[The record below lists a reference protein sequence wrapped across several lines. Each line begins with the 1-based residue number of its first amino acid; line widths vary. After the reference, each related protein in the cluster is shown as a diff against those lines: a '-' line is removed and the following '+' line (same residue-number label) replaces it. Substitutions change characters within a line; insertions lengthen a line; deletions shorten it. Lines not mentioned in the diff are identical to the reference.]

1 MAIRPIS
8 FLSDFGLEDEFVGVV
23 HGVVARIAP
32 DIRVIDI
39 THDIARGDVRAGAL
53 ALLRA
58 VQYLPNGVVM
68 AVVDPGVGT
77 ARKAIVA
84 ETEWGHFVGPDN
96 GLLAPAV
103 AMVGGAQRFVS
114 LESKEFQL
122 PRDGVTF
129 DGRDVFAPAAAVLA
143 SGEAAIGDLGPELD
157 PASVT
162 PMLLPLVDHDG
173 GTVSGE
179 VFWVDSFGN
188 AQTNV
193 TPEDLRL
200 AGLQPGS
207 TVAVR
212 IGAAEHDMPWVDAY
226 GDATAAVVHIDS
238 YGLIAIA
245 VPGGRADQEL
255 NLSEGLSVAFRT
267 PTTAE

>member
-1 MAIRPIS
+1 
-8 FLSDFGLEDEFVGVV
+8 
-23 HGVVARIAP
+23 
-32 DIRVIDI
+32 
-39 THDIARGDVRAGAL
+39 
-53 ALLRA
+53 
-58 VQYLPNGVVM
+58 
-68 AVVDPGVGT
+68 
-77 ARKAIVA
+77 
-84 ETEWGHFVGPDN
+84 
-96 GLLAPAV
+96 
-103 AMVGGAQRFVS
+103 
-114 LESKEFQL
+114 
-122 PRDGVTF
+122 
-129 DGRDVFAPAAAVLA
+129 
-143 SGEAAIGDLGPELD
+143 
-157 PASVT
+157 
-162 PMLLPLVDHDG
+162 MLLPLVDHDG

-226 GDATAAVVHIDS
+226 GDAAAAVVHIDS